1 MVNGNSYAAVASLV
15 LSSIVLPSLGAIG
28 PVTDLAI
35 VNGPIAPD
43 GISRDAVLA
52 DGTFPGP
59 VIAGYTVCPIASG
72 CQESS
77 FTARDHYRETSSRS
91 TSRTSSR
98 TPPC

>member
-59 VIAGYTVCPIASG
+59 VISGYKVHPTQPNENALFMLCTYA
-72 CQESS
+72 
-77 FTARDHYRETSSRS
+77 RETTSRS
-91 TSRTSSR
+91 MSRTSSTTR
-98 TPPC
+98 PC

>member
-1 MVNGNSYAAVASLV
+1 MVNGNFYVAVASLV
-15 LSSIVLPSLGAIG
+15 LSSIVRPALGAIG

-59 VIAGYTVCPIASG
+59 VISGYKVHPT
-72 CQESS
+72 
-77 FTARDHYRETSSRS
+77 
-91 TSRTSSR
+91 
-98 TPPC
+98 